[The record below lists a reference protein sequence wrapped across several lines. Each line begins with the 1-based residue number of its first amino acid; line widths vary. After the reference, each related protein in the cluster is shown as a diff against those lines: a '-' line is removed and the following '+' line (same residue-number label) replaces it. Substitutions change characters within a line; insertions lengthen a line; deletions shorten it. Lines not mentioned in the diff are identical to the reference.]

1 MYNLILVDVGWG
13 GRERT
18 VLHRM
23 NVITGDYLTPFSMSG
38 TFQEQIAKLFE
49 VVYRDK
55 PDKIIF
61 DKNGAGLAFHS
72 IFMHE
77 VGYLKHRESSK
88 YRESFSVDAFGLIT
102 YY

>member
-1 MYNLILVDVGWG
+1 MYNLILVDVGFG
-13 GRERT
+13 SREKT

-38 TFQEQIAKLFE
+38 TFIEQMERLLQVILK
-49 VVYRDK
+49 DK

-61 DKNGAGLAFHS
+61 DKNGTGLAFHS

-77 VGYLKHRESSK
+77 VGYLKHRESSQ
-88 YRESFSVDAFGLIT
+88 YRESFSVDEFGLIT